1 MGDHS
6 GETFTL
12 NGVTVDFAA
21 QRVRDASGA
30 EVPLRAQSLAVLRHL
45 IENAGRAVS
54 KDELIAAVWGGIA
67 VTDDSLVQCV
77 RDVRRALGD
86 ESQRIVRTVPR
97 RGYRLDLP
105 EAMRPSAPSRRTPL
119 FAAAALALLA
129 LVAVVLWQTL
139 RPPAPAAAGVP
150 VVAVLPFENMSPD
163 PALDYLGRGVAED
176 LIAMLARAPDM
187 AVVSALSSF
196 PFGSTPVDP
205 RAVGTELGAG
215 YLLAGGVRREG
226 DRLRL
231 TAQLIDAETG
241 QHLWAERFDRAGTD
255 PLALQDE
262 IAGRVVGALTGER
275 GLIVRSQYRAAWGK
289 DTAQLGEYDY
299 YLRGH
304 AIFIR
309 IESRATN
316 DEAGRIWADGLAHY
330 PDSAL
335 LKVKLGW
342 HHAVAV
348 KYLWSDNPAADI
360 AAADRLAREVLSET
374 NLSPLVERLARW
386 LRAFLLLKQGNDEA
400 ALAEA
405 RRTVEMGPNDAWVL
419 WALTDALLAAG
430 ETEQSAAWLERAAAL
445 DPRQHALHAQTRG
458 YLYYRQGRY
467 EHALAE
473 FARAGPLFGFN
484 QAARVVALM
493 RLGRADEARAAIR
506 SALED
511 SPGLSLTAWRA
522 TYGNSEPAFLE
533 AELADLAAAGLPE

>member
-86 ESQRIVRTVPR
+86 ESQQIVRTVPR

-105 EAMRPSAPSRRTPL
+105 EAMRPPAPSRRTPL

-150 VVAVLPFENMSPD
+150 VVAVLPFENLSPD

-176 LIAMLARAPDM
+176 LIAMLARPRHGGRLG
-187 AVVSALSSF
+187 AVLLSVRQRPGRSAR
-196 PFGSTPVDP
+196 G
-205 RAVGTELGAG
+205 RHGARAG